1 MNQVIRILRLI
12 LREIFE
18 EAAYDRFC
26 TFHGVPPGRSSYFRF
41 LREKHSRITGLRC
54 C

>member
-1 MNQVIRILRLI
+1 MKFFRLLWSA

-18 EAAYDRFC
+18 EAAYERFC
-26 TFHGVPPGRSSYFRF
+26 TRQGVPPGRSSYARF
-41 LREKHSRITGLRC
+41 LRELNSRNTTKLKC